1 MGNTDLSWQ
10 RGTGGKR
17 TEERE
22 DSPEKPAHGNTMTTV
37 YVPAYNS
44 RRGGIMQ
51 TYLCLLRWTK
61 EGVEKVKDSPSR
73 LDAGKK
79 AFAAAGCKITNV
91 LLLMGQ
97 YDMAIVVEA
106 PDDATIAR
114 MTLALAS
121 KG

>member
-1 MGNTDLSWQ
+1 
-10 RGTGGKR
+10 
-17 TEERE
+17 
-22 DSPEKPAHGNTMTTV
+22 MTTV

-44 RRGGIMQ
+44 RRGGIMP
-51 TYLCLLRWTK
+51 TYLCLLSWTK

-79 AFAAAGCKITNV
+79 AFEAAGCKITTA
-91 LLLMGQ
+91 LLLMGK
-97 YDMAIVVEA
+97 YDMAIVAEA

-121 KG
+121 KGSVRTETVRAFTEDEYRKIISSIP